1 MMSYPIFLSKGRQM
15 AEFAIETHHLRK
27 AYGEKIAVQN
37 LSLQV
42 PPGEIFGFLGPNGAG
57 KSTTIKMLLSL
68 VHPTS
73 GEIRVFGESPQTPQ
87 MRARVGFLP
96 EHFRY
101 HEWLRATEFLAFHG
115 KLYGMSSAALQKRI
129 PELLA
134 LVGLSDSANVR
145 LSKFSKGM
153 LQRIGLAQAMVNKPD
168 LIFLDEPTSGL
179 DPLGRRLVRK
189 IIRQLKNEGTT
200 IFLNSHFLSE
210 VEVTCDRVAFIKNGA
225 VVQLDT
231 MADLLNQ
238 ATEVTLRVDTLNPD
252 LLEALG
258 QLGTQLQVNGATAS
272 LLVDNQEVLPEIAQL
287 TLAHNVKLY
296 ELSPRQ
302 TSLEEIF
309 VRIIGDDEV

>member
-1 MMSYPIFLSKGRQM
+1 M
-15 AEFAIETHHLRK
+15 ADFAIETYHLRK
-27 AYGEKIAVQN
+27 EYGEKIAVQD

-42 PPGEIFGFLGPNGAG
+42 PPGEVFGFLGPNGAG
-57 KSTTIKMLLSL
+57 KSTTVKMLLSL
-68 VHPTS
+68 VYPTR
-73 GEIRVFGESPQTPQ
+73 GEINIFGESPRTPQ
-87 MRARVGFLP
+87 LRTRVGFLP

-101 HEWLRATEFLAFHG
+101 HEWLRASEFLAFHG
-115 KLYGMSSAALQKRI
+115 KLYGMPTDVLSKRI
-129 PELLA
+129 PELLQ
-134 LVGLSDSANVR
+134 LVGLADSAQVR

-189 IIRQLKNEGTT
+189 IIRRLKTEGTT

-210 VEVTCDRVAFIKNGA
+210 VEVTCDRVAFIKNGD
-225 VVQLDT
+225 VVQIDT
-231 MADLLNQ
+231 MADLTNQ
-238 ATEVTLRVDTLNPD
+238 TTEVTLRVDTLKPE

-287 TLAHNVKLY
+287 TMAHGLKLY

-309 VRIIGDDEV
+309 VRIIGDDEA

>member
-1 MMSYPIFLSKGRQM
+1 M
-15 AEFAIETHHLRK
+15 ADFAIETHQLRK
-27 AYGEKIAVQN
+27 EYGAKTAVQGLN
-37 LSLQV
+37 LQV
-42 PPGEIFGFLGPNGAG
+42 PPGEVFGFLGPNGAG
-57 KSTTIKMLLSL
+57 KSTTVKMLLGL

-73 GEIRVFGESPQTPQ
+73 GEIKIFGKSP
-87 MRARVGFLP
+87 RAPLTRLNVGFLP

-101 HEWLRATEFLAFHG
+101 HEWLRASEFLAFHG
-115 KLYGMSSAALQKRI
+115 KLYGMPTEVLSKRI
-129 PELLA
+129 PQLLE
-134 LVGLSDSANVR
+134 LVGLADSAQVR

-189 IIRQLKNEGTT
+189 IIRQLKTEGTT

-231 MADLLNQ
+231 MADLMNQ
-238 ATEVTLRVDTLNPD
+238 TTEVTLRVDTLKPD

-258 QLGTQLQVNGATAS
+258 RLGTQLQVNGTTAS

-302 TSLEEIF
+302 SSLEEIF
-309 VRIIGDDEV
+309 VRIIGDDET

>member
-1 MMSYPIFLSKGRQM
+1 M
-15 AEFAIETHHLRK
+15 AELAIETHHLRK
-27 AYGEKIAVQN
+27 EYGEKTAVQN

-42 PPGEIFGFLGPNGAG
+42 PPGEIFGFWGPNGAG
-57 KSTTIKMLLSL
+57 KSTTVKMLLSL

-73 GEIRVFGESPQTPQ
+73 GDIKIFGQSPRTPQ
-87 MRARVGFLP
+87 ARLNVGFLP

-101 HEWLRATEFLAFHG
+101 HEWLRASEFLAFHG
-115 KLYGMSSAALQKRI
+115 KLYGMSTDALKKRI
-129 PELLA
+129 PELLD
-134 LVGLSDSANVR
+134 LVGLTDSAQVR

-189 IIRQLKNEGTT
+189 IIKQLKSEGTT

-210 VEVTCDRVAFIKNGA
+210 VEVTCDRVAFIKNGE

-231 MADLLNQ
+231 MADLMNQ
-238 ATEVTLRVDTLNPD
+238 TTEVTLRVDTLPPD
-252 LLEALG
+252 FLDALG
-258 QLGTQLQVNGATAS
+258 QLGTQLQINGATAS

-287 TLAHNVKLY
+287 TIAHGLKLY
-296 ELSPRQ
+296 KLSPHQ
-302 TSLEEIF
+302 KSLEEIF
-309 VRIIGDDEV
+309 VRIIGDDEE